1 MKEKAINELVREV
14 RIDSG
19 LKQKD
24 SRKNVMG
31 AAAYSRIENG
41 KKELTVNELIGV
53 LGNLQ
58 ISYLNLFLLTLNQEF
73 LKV

>member
-1 MKEKAINELVREV
+1 MKEKAINELVKEV

-31 AAAYSRIENG
+31 AAAY
-41 KKELTVNELIGV
+41 
-53 LGNLQ
+53 
-58 ISYLNLFLLTLNQEF
+58 
-73 LKV
+73 